1 MSEWEYYYPLYS
13 VLDIPSAMKM
23 LSIVKVASNLIG
35 DKLITNIVQLTGID
49 ELNQIL
55 VIHFGPVH
63 TGYPNCVRNC
73 D

>member
-13 VLDIPSAMKM
+13 ALDTPSAMKM
-23 LSIVKVASNLIG
+23 LSIVKVASNLIW
-35 DKLITNIVQLTGID
+35 DKLVTNIVQLTGI